1 MEFNLNSS
9 SRDSMDPLPFNWTES
24 DGEPNESAVRVT
36 RSQLK
41 RRTKF
46 GVFLWWSDQ
55 IPTWVHPD
63 DVQTAERLIPG
74 YRVFKRCECENS
86 SDRELGYSIFQYGQ
100 ECFRG
105 KPALW
110 LEVQCHGFEIG
121 DLIEIRSLFGKLS
134 PQIAVITAILWNR
147 NSLEIQYFVSVN
159 GARVQRPYSIGEIR
173 PAIRLGRHLSPR
185 ELRLATGR
193 NSEAE

>member
-1 MEFNLNSS
+1 MEFNSNPS
-9 SRDSMDPLPFNWTES
+9 SRGSMDPLPFSWTES

-36 RSQLK
+36 PSQLK

-63 DVQTAERLIPG
+63 DVQTAERLVPG
-74 YRVFKRCECENS
+74 YRVFKRSECENS

-100 ECFRG
+100 EWFRG

-110 LEVQCHGFEIG
+110 LEIKGHGFEIG
-121 DLIEIRSLFGKLS
+121 DLIEIRSLHGKLH
-134 PQIAVITAILWNR
+134 PQIAVITAILWNQ
-147 NSLEIQYFVSVN
+147 NSLATQYFVSVN
-159 GARVQRPYSIGEIR
+159 EARIQRPFSIDEIR
-173 PAIRLGRHLSPR
+173 PAIRLGKHLSPR
-185 ELRLATGR
+185 ELRLATR
-193 NSEAE
+193 RSSSAE